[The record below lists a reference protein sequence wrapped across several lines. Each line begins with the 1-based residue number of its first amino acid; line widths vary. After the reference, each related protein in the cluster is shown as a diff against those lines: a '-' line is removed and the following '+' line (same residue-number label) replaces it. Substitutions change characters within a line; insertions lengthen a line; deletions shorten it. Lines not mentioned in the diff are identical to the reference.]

1 MRTLIALSIVHFIG
15 ACAYAPSQAVKDANA
30 AYLRAEQSRASQL
43 APAELRQA
51 QLAIAQAE
59 RADRDDPGG
68 YRASDLAYIAT
79 RKSQWAEARGD
90 IEQSKRMQENAE
102 KEIATATG
110 QQLDATKKM
119 LADERQQGDKRVA
132 SAQEAAQ
139 VQVDAAQAQT
149 DEAKRIAALAETRAD
164 EALAEVARLE
174 KVSKDARGQVITLPS
189 GLLFKSGKSILNAS
203 ARPRL
208 DEVVLAL
215 KRIPD
220 RSLLIEGH
228 TDSVG
233 REDANVTL
241 SERRAKAVKD
251 YLVSRGVAAERITIV
266 GAGPSRP
273 IADNSNTE
281 GRAMNRRV
289 EIVVQTPSENTARAD
304 Q

>member
-1 MRTLIALSIVHFIG
+1 MKTYITIGILSLMG
-15 ACAYAPSQAVKDANA
+15 ACAYAPSQAVKDAGA

-51 QLAIAQAE
+51 QLAVSNAE
-59 RADRDDPGG
+59 RADRNEPGG
-68 YRASDLAYIAT
+68 YKATDLAYIAV

-90 IEQSKRMQENAE
+90 IEQARRMQESAE
-102 KEIATATG
+102 QEIAAATG
-110 QQLDATKKM
+110 QQLEAARKM
-119 LADERQQGDKRVA
+119 LAEERQVGAQRV
-132 SAQEAAQ
+132 SSVQEAANAQ
-139 VQVDAAQAQT
+139 V
-149 DEAKRIAALAETRAD
+149 DEAKRIAALAEARTG
-164 EALAEVARLE
+164 EALEEVARLE

-189 GLLFKSGKSILNAS
+189 GLLFKTGKSILNAG

-208 DEVVLAL
+208 DEVASAL

-220 RSLLIEGH
+220 RKLLIEGH

-233 REDANVTL
+233 KEATNLAL
-241 SERRAKAVKD
+241 SERRAQAVKD
-251 YLVSRGVAAERITIV
+251 YLVWRGVPAERITTV

-289 EIVVQTPSENTARAD
+289 EIVVETPSENTARAD